1 MNHLAF
7 FVIQAIQGD
16 SNMNNLAHSIITEI
30 IKIVNACSNHE
41 AQGLK
46 NISKFLILLSEK
58 VPKTVY
64 NNMSSLISLFDHE
77 AYVIRNTLIDI
88 IGNLIVELLCNTDE
102 VSDVDVRNN
111 YMKTKEKFT
120 DILFDRIY
128 DKNSFCRSKVLQVF
142 EKLGENNTIS
152 VVNYLK
158 LLKEASGRLKDEKSN
173 VRKRAISLIS
183 RIIIIYS
190 TIFKNDRFLNY
201 EELNSLITDCNQKIQ
216 ELEKLLDAKA
226 EKIREIAKAFDPD
239 VESTGMLF
247 YILLTLPTHNLI

>member
-1 MNHLAF
+1 MN
-7 FVIQAIQGD
+7 Q
-16 SNMNNLAHSIITEI
+16 LAHSIITEI
-30 IKIVNACSNHE
+30 IKIINTCNNHE
-41 AQGLK
+41 SQGLK

-58 VPKTVY
+58 IPKTVY

-77 AYVIRNTLIDI
+77 AYIIRNTLIEI
-88 IGNLIVELLCNTDE
+88 IGNLIVELLCNADDIN
-102 VSDVDVRNN
+102 DVEVRNN

-128 DKNSFCRSKVLQVF
+128 DKNSFCRSKVLQTF

-158 LLKEASGRLKDEKSN
+158 LLKEASGRLKDEKSI

-201 EELNSLITDCNQKIQ
+201 EELGSLITDSNLKIE
-216 ELEKLLDAKA
+216 ELTKILEEKT
-226 EKIREIAKAFDPD
+226 EKIREIAKNYNED
-239 VESTGMLF
+239 VETSGNKLF
-247 YILLTLPTHNLI
+247 Y